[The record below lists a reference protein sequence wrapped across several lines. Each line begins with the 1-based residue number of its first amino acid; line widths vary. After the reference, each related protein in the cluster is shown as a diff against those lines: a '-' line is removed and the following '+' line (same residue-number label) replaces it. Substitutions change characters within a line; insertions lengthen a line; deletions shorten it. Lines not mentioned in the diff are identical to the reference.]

1 MTTNPSSRWMLG
13 LVQFPPRRSVMS
25 QVTQP
30 AISVH
35 DQIRAHWVVA
45 LSALLALLAA
55 GAVALVLAID
65 SGPSTTSAS
74 VAERQPAVRTDGG
87 PDESAVAASIGSRPS
102 GRPDESTVAAAI
114 SGR

>member
-1 MTTNPSSRWMLG
+1 
-13 LVQFPPRRSVMS
+13 MS

-55 GAVALVLAID
+55 AAVSLALAID
-65 SGPSTTSAS
+65 SGPSTSAS
-74 VAERQPAVRTDGG
+74 IAEQQPAVRPDGG

-102 GRPDESTVAAAI
+102 ARPDESTVAAAIAGTTNPGSGRPDESTVAAAI